1 MSKAMHRPL
10 VDPPLL
16 TVGELIDELCRLP
29 DTAVVHFRCP
39 ALDQELTFY
48 RLRRRSKDTVEIAV
62 NTYPE
67 SPSVVASSDAT
78 FHARKQSPPSPP
90 FARRPL
96 CARRKA
102 ESAVTRFGRSVLV

>member
-1 MSKAMHRPL
+1 MSKAMHRTV

-29 DTAVVHFRCP
+29 DTAVIHFRCP

-48 RLRRRSKDTVEIAV
+48 RLRRRSKDAVEIAV

-67 SPSVVASSDAT
+67 SPPVVPTANGAFHPRRHATASPSVREGALL
-78 FHARKQSPPSPP
+78 HKAR
-90 FARRPL
+90 
-96 CARRKA
+96 
-102 ESAVTRFGRSVLV
+102 G